1 MRRREFIALL
11 GVFIG
16 LLPSVGMAQQRKVP
30 IIGVLVVEAPGSE
43 QFWQLFQ
50 KAMRGLGYVDRQIIR
65 YEFRSDHG
73 QASRLPGLA
82 TDLVRLKVDLIVT
95 RFTPAAKAAK
105 QPTREAPAFL
115 DRADEVIE

>member
-1 MRRREFIALL
+1 LRLRVRSNF
-11 GVFIG
+11 GNCF
-16 LLPSVGMAQQRKVP
+16 RKRCAD
-30 IIGVLVVEAPGSE
+30 LVTS
-43 QFWQLFQ
+43 
-50 KAMRGLGYVDRQIIR
+50 QIIR